1 MKESGLLKDGA
12 LETLE
17 KSLGNSD
24 SASEDL
30 FETGERESRR
40 TTSLGRDRFL
50 NLIPRLKPA
59 NNERDDAENEI
70 ESDVSSG
77 ASAASGPSGP
87 NISAADTSMLE
98 AMVSELLMS
107 ETADQRTT
115 EAAPLSQ
122 SVLTSRRRRLKRPNL
137 FSTEER
143 RKNSILRPRVRPRVK
158 LSSTTTTSQPPAA
171 GQSDQPSQ
179 SSQPDQEE
187 NIVETSGEKQRP
199 RIPFLPRQRPKFRT
213 RRPFI

>member
-1 MKESGLLKDGA
+1 MKDGA

-24 SASEDL
+24 NASDDL

-50 NLIPRLKPA
+50 NLIPRLKPTNSA
-59 NNERDDAENEI
+59 RDDAENEI
-70 ESDVSSG
+70 ESDVSTASG
-77 ASAASGPSGP
+77 PSGPSGP
-87 NISAADTSMLE
+87 NISEADTSMLE

-107 ETADQRTT
+107 ESADQRTT

-143 RKNSILRPRVRPRVK
+143 RKSSIFNRH
-158 LSSTTTTSQPPAA
+158 
-171 GQSDQPSQ
+171 G
-179 SSQPDQEE
+179 
-187 NIVETSGEKQRP
+187 
-199 RIPFLPRQRPKFRT
+199 
-213 RRPFI
+213 